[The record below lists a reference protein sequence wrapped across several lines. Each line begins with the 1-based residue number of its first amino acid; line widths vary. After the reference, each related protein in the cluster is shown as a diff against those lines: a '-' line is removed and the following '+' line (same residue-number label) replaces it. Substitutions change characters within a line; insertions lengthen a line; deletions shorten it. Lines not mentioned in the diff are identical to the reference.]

1 MSAIVDEN
9 NSSIDPAAEV
19 KKLQDLVKKL
29 EQQNRV
35 LRNKQNRNHNSEKDQ
50 DGNVLKSDNFDTS
63 RIPLQSQ
70 KINGD
75 QNNMKDRSA
84 NVTLDDFEL
93 LDIDNLGL
101 EEEEDNW

>member
-35 LRNKQNRNHNSEKDQ
+35 LRNKQNVNSDKDQ
-50 DGNVLKSDNFDTS
+50 DGNILNTKSENYDNS
-63 RIPLQSQ
+63 RITLHSQ
-70 KINGD
+70 NINGD
-75 QNNMKDRSA
+75 QNNKDNSA
-84 NVTLDDFEL
+84 NVTLDDFDL
-93 LDIDNLGL
+93 LDVTNLGL